1 VRKVLFCLGAIL
13 QVSCAQAPTRELAM
27 TTARVENARRMD
39 APRFAPD
46 LFAEAESSLVEA
58 KRLVD
63 EEKDY
68 RGAIRAMAVASLR
81 ADESA
86 ARADS
91 ERRVF
96 ERRLGRVLL
105 ELESLL
111 EIAAARGAARDAPSE
126 LASLRARYEKVR
138 DLSMGP
144 DGLEAMEEGSALLP
158 EILAFEERFPL
169 H

>member
-1 VRKVLFCLGAIL
+1 MRKVLFCLFAGL
-13 QVSCAQAPTRELAM
+13 QASCAQAPIRELAM
-27 TTARVENARRMD
+27 TTARVESARRMD

-46 LFAEAESSLVEA
+46 PFAEAESSLAEA

-63 EEKDY
+63 EGKDY

-86 ARADS
+86 TRADS

-96 ERRLGRVLL
+96 ERRLGHLLL

-111 EIAAARGAARDAPSE
+111 EIAAARGAARENPSE

-144 DGLEAMEEGSALLP
+144 DALEAMEEGAALRP
-158 EILAFEERFPL
+158 EILTFEERFRP
-169 H
+169 